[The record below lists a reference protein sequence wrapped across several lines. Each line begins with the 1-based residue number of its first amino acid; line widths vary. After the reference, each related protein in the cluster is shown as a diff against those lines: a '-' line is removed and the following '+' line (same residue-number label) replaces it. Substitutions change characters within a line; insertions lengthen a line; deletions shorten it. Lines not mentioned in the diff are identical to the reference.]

1 MKYNCEIVIQ
11 VPRNK
16 VIEYF
21 DSFENMKHWQEGL
34 ISYDHLSGESGQP
47 GAKTKLKY
55 KTGKREIEMVETIT
69 VRNLPDE
76 FSGTYEAKGVWNEVK
91 NYFFENDES
100 STKWVTENEF
110 IFSTIFMKMMGW
122 LMPGAFKKQ
131 SNKYLEDFKSFAEKE
146 YSKENENEEV
156 SSNEDTLLSETANI
170 MIDFLTLKTLESYSQ
185 FTPLSEQ

>member
-34 ISYDHLSGESGQP
+34 ISYHHLSGEPGKP
-47 GAKTKLKY
+47 GAKTTLKY
-55 KTGKREIEMVETIT
+55 KMGKREIEMVETIT
-69 VRNLPDE
+69 IRNLPYE

-91 NYFFENDES
+91 NYFFEEEKDA
-100 STKWVTENEF
+100 TKWVTENEF
-110 IFSTIFMKMMGW
+110 IFSGVFMKMMGW

-131 SNKYLEDFKSFAEKE
+131 SNKYLEDFKQFAEKK
-146 YSKENENEEV
+146 YNK
-156 SSNEDTLLSETANI
+156 ETA
-170 MIDFLTLKTLESYSQ
+170 
-185 FTPLSEQ
+185 